1 MHRRYTFVMRKMVS
15 GCGMSS
21 SNALKDHFFSL
32 FELAKHFS
40 SPFGPN
46 AISALKRLPLYL
58 LSQLKCLTSKIVGF
72 SSSGKHSGKDFG
84 KGYTLEKREYP
95 FSFRL
100 S

>member
-1 MHRRYTFVMRKMVS
+1 
-15 GCGMSS
+15 MSS

-72 SSSGKHSGKDFG
+72 SSSGKYSGKDSGKDSG